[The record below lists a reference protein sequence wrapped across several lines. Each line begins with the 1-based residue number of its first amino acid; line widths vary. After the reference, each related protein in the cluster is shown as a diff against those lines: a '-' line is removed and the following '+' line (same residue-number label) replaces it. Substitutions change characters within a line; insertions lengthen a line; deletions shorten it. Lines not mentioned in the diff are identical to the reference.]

1 MMDSL
6 SLFDAIANNP
16 YIRKVSLIIFLN
28 KSDLFKKMLPI
39 HPIKKAFPSYTG
51 EDDNLEKSTDFIK
64 KQFEKMAMND
74 ESKRTVCVHV
84 THVTDSTAFRTL
96 IESVM
101 LSIINDNLVH
111 NGLL

>member
-1 MMDSL
+1 MDSL

-16 YIRKVSLIIFLN
+16 YLQKVSLIIFLN

-101 LSIINDNLVH
+101 LSMTTGNLA
-111 NGLL
+111 NLGYL